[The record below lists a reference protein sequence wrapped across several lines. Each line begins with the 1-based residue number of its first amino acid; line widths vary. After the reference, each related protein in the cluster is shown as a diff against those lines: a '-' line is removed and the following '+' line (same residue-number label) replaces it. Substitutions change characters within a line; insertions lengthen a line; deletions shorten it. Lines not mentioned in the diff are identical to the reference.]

1 MQLARN
7 IYLDTNKNWQR
18 KVKEM
23 FIAMELEKKYSKND
37 IMEFYLNNVYFM
49 NGYYGI
55 QAACHGYLTVS
66 FRILICRRLPFVCD
80 SEQPDI
86 L

>member
-1 MQLARN
+1 MA
-7 IYLDTNKNWQR
+7 
-18 KVKEM
+18 
-23 FIAMELEKKYSKND
+23 LEKKYSKND

-55 QAACHGYLTVS
+55 QAACHGYFNCELSDLDLSQTA
-66 FRILICRRLPFVCD
+66 FFVCD